1 MIQLTGIEKVYR
13 TDRIETVALTDINL
27 TVGEGELISIMG
39 PSGCGKSTLLN
50 LIGLLDAPSSGEIA
64 LGGETV
70 GTYGDRT
77 LAKLRNREIGFVF
90 QTFHLIPDLTVRD
103 NVEIPLLYRRE
114 SGAARRKA
122 AEAALERVGLSS
134 RMHHFPG
141 QLSGGQQQRVAIAR
155 AIVGRPRV
163 LLADEPDG
171 RRGDGAPQGSAAP
184 RSHDGG
190 DGDARLAAGR
200 ADRAHR
206 PAVRWSNGCLRLSAV
221 NFQLPIPSSQCEV
234 PIAIAAH
241 GFLEVGGWRLG
252 VDAFSGLVNSL

>member
-1 MIQLTGIEKVYR
+1 MPVMTDAEAILTTSATTERRPMIQLTGIEKVYR

-163 LLADEPDG
+163 LLADEPTGNLDSQM
-171 RRGDGAPQGSAAP
+171 GDEVMALIRAVVEAEGMTAIVST
-184 RSHDGG
+184 HDP
-190 DGDARLAAGR
+190 LMVSL
-200 ADRAHR
+200 ADRVIH
-206 PAVRWSNGCLRLSAV
+206 
-221 NFQLPIPSSQCEV
+221 
-234 PIAIAAH
+234 IAD
-241 GFLEVGGWRLG
+241 GK
-252 VDAFSGLVNSL
+252 LVAG